1 MQSLSSLWPL
11 LVYAG
16 GVVLLV
22 TIMLAASYF
31 LGERHKETVTD
42 RPFESGIKVTGD
54 ARFRFPVHFYILA
67 MLFVVFDL
75 EVVFIVAWAVNAKAL
90 GWAGYIAI
98 SVFIGVLVA
107 VLIYELKMGALDF
120 GPSGKK
126 ILKSYHNKYKSDT
139 TKIINNPKPE
149 NQNIEI

>member
-1 MQSLSSLWPL
+1 MQETESLSSLWPL

-22 TIMLAASYF
+22 TIMLTASHF

-42 RPFESGIKVTGD
+42 RPYESGIKVTGD

-67 MLFVVFDL
+67 MLFVIFDL
-75 EVVFIVAWAVNAKAL
+75 EVVFVVAWAIHAKAL

-98 SVFIGVLVA
+98 SIFIGLLVA
-107 VLIYELKMGALDF
+107 VLIYEWKMGALDF

-126 ILKSYHNKYKSDT
+126 ILKSYHEKFRS
-139 TKIINNPKPE
+139 NPEVVADSKVE
-149 NQNIEI
+149 N